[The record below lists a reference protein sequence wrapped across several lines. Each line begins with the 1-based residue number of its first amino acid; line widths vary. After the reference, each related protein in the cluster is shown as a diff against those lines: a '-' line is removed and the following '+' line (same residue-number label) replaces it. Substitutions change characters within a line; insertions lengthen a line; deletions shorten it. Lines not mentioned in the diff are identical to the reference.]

1 MADLTFNL
9 GCDPTGAP
17 VTETLSHLLI
27 GGATGSGKT
36 WLIDSICTQLD
47 GKIDLLRFERDDAES
62 ALEALREAV
71 AALRARYK
79 SNHRPLVIVIDEFA
93 PLMRGHAQEVDDL
106 IRLIALQVCHA
117 GIHLILATQMI
128 TPEVVTG
135 TIKACIP
142 SRIAFR
148 TANAASSRALLDRP
162 GAESLTCPGNALF
175 YPIQAEKPIP
185 VHVQ

>member
-1 MADLTFNL
+1 MADLTFTL

-27 GGATGSGKT
+27 GGMTGSGKT
-36 WLIDSICTQLD
+36 WCIDSICAQLD
-47 GKIDLLRFERDDAES
+47 GKIDLLRFERDDAEA
-62 ALEALREAV
+62 ALAALREAV

-117 GIHLILATQMI
+117 GIHLILATQWC

-135 TIKACIP
+135 MVKSCIP
-142 SRIAFR
+142 SRITFY
-148 TANAASSRALLDRP
+148 TATAAHSRALLDHTGAELLSRP
-162 GAESLTCPGNALF
+162 GDALY

-185 VHVQ
+185 LHVQ